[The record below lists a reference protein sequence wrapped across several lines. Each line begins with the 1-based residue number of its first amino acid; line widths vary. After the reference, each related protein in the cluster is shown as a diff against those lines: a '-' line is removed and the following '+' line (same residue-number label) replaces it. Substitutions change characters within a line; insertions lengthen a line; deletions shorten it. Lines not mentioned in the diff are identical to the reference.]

1 MAEDKFTAIIVGAG
15 PAGSTAA
22 WLLAKEGH
30 EVVLVERGTTPG
42 SKNMYGGRMYSHA
55 LNRIMPGFWEE
66 APVERPI
73 VQETITFLDGDR
85 NVSISCQNMD
95 WTANPYHS
103 FTLLRAEF
111 DSWLASKAEEAGAL
125 LACGIRV
132 DDLLTDEPE
141 RSSAYGPART
151 KCWPMS

>member
-1 MAEDKFTAIIVGAG
+1 MAEEKLTAIIVGAG

-22 WLLAKEGH
+22 YILAKEGH
-30 EVVLVERGTTPG
+30 DVVLVERGTTPG

-73 VQETITFLDGDR
+73 AQETVTFLNGAQS
-85 NVSISCQNMD
+85 VSIGCGNMD
-95 WTANPYHS
+95 WTTGPYHS

-111 DSWLASKAEEAGAL
+111 DAWLAGKAEEAGAL

-132 DDLLTDEPE
+132 D
-141 RSSAYGPART
+141 
-151 KCWPMS
+151 